1 MSQDNL
7 QISVSGICCG
17 NSIVRAQKVIK
28 AIEGVSKVRIDLANN
43 LAHISGN
50 PSPHAVVKALIEAG
64 FPSAYEEAG

>member
-7 QISVSGICCG
+7 RISVNGICCG

-28 AIEGVSKVRIDLANN
+28 AIEGVNKVRIDLANN

-50 PSPHAVVKALIEAG
+50 PSPHAVVTALIEAG
-64 FPSAYEEAG
+64 FPAAYEEAG